1 MALNPYLEAGA
12 AVLDRLATQYG
23 LRMFLTDG
31 QPYFT
36 DDEKLFTDRYLRR
49 LEVSSAWDKRHAG
62 ADINNED
69 LQKRMSKLTIAFA
82 LKQVA
87 SRQDVSVD
95 YSQAVATIMKSWLFD
110 LDPMSWIEISKL
122 LHAEDSSQFKDSDS
136 RSSAGSSM
144 ARSRE
149 ALYVAS
155 LFSAY
160 VNSLSAT
167 EIFLNNAAAEILS
180 HYIIEFRPQ
189 HGVLSA
195 KTQENVRAHLVAAA
209 SDML

>member
-1 MALNPYLEAGA
+1 MAINPYLEAGA

-23 LRMFLTDG
+23 LKMFLSDG

-36 DDEKLFTDRYLRR
+36 DDEKLFVDRYLRR
-49 LEVSSAWDKRHAG
+49 LEVSSAWDIRHAG
-62 ADINNED
+62 ADINNKD
-69 LQKRMSKLTIAFA
+69 LQKQMSRLTVAFA

-87 SRQDVSVD
+87 NRRSPSVD
-95 YSQAVATIMKSWLFD
+95 CGQTVAALMKSWLFD
-110 LDPMSWIEISKL
+110 LDPMSWIEVSEL
-122 LHAEDSSQFKDSDS
+122 LRAEDLSQLKDSDS
-136 RSSAGSSM
+136 RPSAGSSM
-144 ARSRE
+144 TRSRE

-160 VNSLSAT
+160 VNSLNAT

-180 HYIIEFRPQ
+180 HCIIDFRPQ

-195 KTQENVRAHLVAAA
+195 KTQEIVRAHLVAASA
-209 SDML
+209 DML